1 MTGFGQETNVRL
13 WREIAVPGHL
23 ISIRGGRA
31 RGIGRSAADSK
42 ENVPYS
48 GKLPA
53 PDVKQ
58 AILKCEVETALDV
71 PLEYCLGFLRVPLQ
85 GAF

>member
-1 MTGFGQETNVRL
+1 MSASKRPSHVRS
-13 WREIAVPGHL
+13 WRELAVPGHL
-23 ISIRGGRA
+23 ISIRGGHA

-53 PDVKQ
+53 PESNK
-58 AILKCEVETALDV
+58 AILKCEVEAALDV